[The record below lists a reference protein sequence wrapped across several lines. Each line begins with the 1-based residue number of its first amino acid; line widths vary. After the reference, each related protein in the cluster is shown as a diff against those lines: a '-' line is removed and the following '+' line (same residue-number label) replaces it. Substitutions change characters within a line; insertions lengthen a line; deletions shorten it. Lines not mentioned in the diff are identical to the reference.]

1 MFLLILDDR
10 LQLIYT
16 IQFTKMACQQQ
27 KRNQKFELKFN
38 VRESNEK
45 GEWEDSPES
54 LIIPYEDVNTKQQK
68 FTGERRLPSII
79 LELCN
84 NCRWC
89 ATCINRRGLI
99 IKCPICSTENS
110 QIPMN
115 VDEVCY
121 MEFNNIRG
129 ITLRFDRKK

>member
-1 MFLLILDDR
+1 MILDDR

-16 IQFTKMACQQQ
+16 IQFTKKACQQQ

-38 VRESNEK
+38 VKESNEK
-45 GEWEDSPES
+45 TEWDYSPES
-54 LIIPYEDVNTKQQK
+54 LIIPHEDVNTKQQK
-68 FTGERRLPSII
+68 ISGKRLPSII
-79 LELCN
+79 LCD

-89 ATCINRRGLI
+89 ATCINPRGLI
-99 IKCPICSTENS
+99 KKCPICGTENS

-121 MEFNNIRG
+121 LEFDNIRG